1 MEDLATVVIADPE
14 ARQRQSLASALAEV
28 GFRVLQAETGEQALA
43 LALTNSPGA
52 VILEIPLGNLSGY
65 EVCHSLRAE
74 LGPELPI
81 ILSGARTESCDR
93 VAGLLL
99 GADDYL
105 VKPYV
110 DGELIAR
117 LTNLHRRSR
126 ARELGEARRLTKRE
140 LEVLDLLGEGLRHG
154 DIARQLFIS
163 PKTVATHVEH
173 ILRKLGVRSR
183 AEAIVVP
190 TARRSCS
197 RTARASSNVR
207 RGRVSARGRDQ
218 LATLRRSA
226 SRVTSA
232 SSSHGRS
239 LRCPLPKGLEVQ

>member
-14 ARQRQSLASALAEV
+14 QTQRNTLAEALTNV
-28 GFRVLQAETGEQALA
+28 GFRVLQAETGEEALA
-43 LALTNSPGA
+43 LVRSTGPGA
-52 VILEIPLGNLSGY
+52 VILEVPLGNLSGY

-74 LGPELPI
+74 LGPDLPI
-81 ILSGARTESCDR
+81 IFLSGARTEPYDR

-105 VKPYV
+105 VKPYA

-117 LTNLHRRSR
+117 LTNLYRRSR
-126 ARELGEARRLTKRE
+126 SRSLGEARRLTKRE
-140 LEVLDLLGEGLRHG
+140 LEVLDLLGEGLRHD

-183 AEAIVVP
+183 AEAIAVAYREDILHP
-190 TARRSCS
+190 HST
-197 RTARASSNVR
+197 
-207 RGRVSARGRDQ
+207 
-218 LATLRRSA
+218 
-226 SRVTSA
+226 
-232 SSSHGRS
+232 
-239 LRCPLPKGLEVQ
+239 P

>member
-14 ARQRQSLASALAEV
+14 PRQRQSLASALAKV

-43 LALTNSPGA
+43 LVRTNTPGA

-81 ILSGARTESCDR
+81 IFLSGARTEAYDR

-105 VKPYV
+105 VKPYA

-117 LTNLHRRSR
+117 LTNLYRRSR
-126 ARELGEARRLTKRE
+126 ARTLGEARRLTKRE
-140 LEVLDLLGEGLRHG
+140 MEVLDLLGEGLRHD
-154 DIARQLFIS
+154 DIARKLFIS

-183 AEAIVVP
+183 AEAIAVAYREEILQP
-190 TARRSCS
+190 HST
-197 RTARASSNVR
+197 
-207 RGRVSARGRDQ
+207 
-218 LATLRRSA
+218 
-226 SRVTSA
+226 
-232 SSSHGRS
+232 
-239 LRCPLPKGLEVQ
+239 P